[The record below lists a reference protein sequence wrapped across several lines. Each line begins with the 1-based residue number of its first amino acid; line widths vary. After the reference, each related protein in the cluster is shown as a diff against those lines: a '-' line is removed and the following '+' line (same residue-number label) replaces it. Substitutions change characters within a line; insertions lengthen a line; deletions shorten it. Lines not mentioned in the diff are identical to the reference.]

1 MKGEREEV
9 LIVQK
14 VRATTIY
21 KLLLYGLLI
30 SLIPLGV
37 LFGITGFFGSD
48 TVKWNNRPIHGF
60 AALLAGP
67 AISAMVAVFFTVFI
81 GTVVSLGLWVLSW
94 VRPIKIRVV
103 PQDAAAGDNRPA
115 AGADRA

>member
-1 MKGEREEV
+1 MRGEREDL
-9 LIVQK
+9 LIVRK

-21 KLLLYGLLI
+21 KLLLLGLLI

-37 LFGITGFFGSD
+37 LFGITGFFGAD
-48 TVKWNNRPIHGF
+48 TVNWNNHPIHGF

-67 AISAMVAVFFTVFI
+67 AISATVAVFLAVFS
-81 GTVVSLGLWVLSW
+81 GTLVSLGLWVLSW
-94 VRPIKIRVV
+94 VRPIKVRVV
-103 PQDAAAGDNRPA
+103 PYDTAAVDNRPV